1 MALLQTTID
10 DDVKARA
17 DKVFARS
24 GLTSAM
30 AMRVMV
36 TQVANTGTSPF
47 DGLFAGPAG
56 IAYSDE
62 VRRAM
67 VREEARE
74 YGLIPDDSF
83 DATAMPQDVL
93 DLLGVTA
100 EQVEL

>member
-17 DKVFARS
+17 DAVFARS

-30 AMRVMV
+30 AVRVMV

-47 DGLFAGPAG
+47 DGLFLGRG
-56 IAYSDE
+56 GVEYSDE
-62 VRRAM
+62 VRQAM
-67 VREEARE
+67 LREEAKE

-83 DATAMPQDVL
+83 DATTMPDDIL
-93 DLLGVTA
+93 DMLGVSA
-100 EQVEL
+100 EQVAL

>member
-1 MALLQTTID
+1 MALVQTTID

-30 AMRVMV
+30 AMRVML

-47 DGLFAGPAG
+47 DGLFSTAG
-56 IAYSDE
+56 YERFSDE

-67 VREEARE
+67 LREEAKE

-83 DATAMPQDVL
+83 DATTMPDDVL

-100 EQVEL
+100 DQVAL

>member
-10 DDVKARA
+10 DDIKARA

-36 TQVANTGTSPF
+36 TQVANTGVSPF
-47 DGLFAGPAG
+47 DGLFSTPA
-56 IAYSDE
+56 ARTYSDE
-62 VRRAM
+62 VRIAM
-67 VREEARE
+67 LREEAIE
-74 YGLIPDDSF
+74 AGLLPDDSF
-83 DATAMPQDVL
+83 DAGDMPAEVL

-100 EQVEL
+100 EQVTL